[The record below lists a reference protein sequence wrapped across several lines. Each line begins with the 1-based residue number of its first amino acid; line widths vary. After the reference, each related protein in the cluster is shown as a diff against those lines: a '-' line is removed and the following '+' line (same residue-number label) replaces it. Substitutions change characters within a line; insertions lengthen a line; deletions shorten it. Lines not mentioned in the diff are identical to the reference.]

1 MDADGRLG
9 VVKSGA
15 RYSFGFGASFYGI
28 WDEHG
33 AAPPME
39 RFPATIEGK
48 KTGWRRFV
56 ELEPSVPAQP
66 PGVPLEP
73 IEGETKGRRRAPW
86 IVAASVVIVVG
97 IVVAVVVV
105 RSGKSGTKAGGA
117 GVGANGAHVDVS
129 GSIISAFDLPLKS
142 VSISEGAVVPRAD
155 ATWQDAQGQALI
167 FHITGV
173 RLGDNVLIFTAG
185 QSLEL
190 NVLNNGTAVDFKAIA
205 GECTVSVQTLDAK
218 SMAGTYSCASLKDE
232 AGGLTIDVKGSF
244 SASS

>member
-48 KTGWRRFV
+48 KAGWRRFV

-66 PGVPLEP
+66 PGVALEP
-73 IEGETKGRRRAPW
+73 TEGETRGPRRTPW
-86 IVAASVVIVVG
+86 IIAAAVVIVVG
-97 IVVAVVVV
+97 IVVAVVVL
-105 RSGKSGTKAGGA
+105 RSEKSATQAGG
-117 GVGANGAHVDVS
+117 GGGGSNTAHVDVS
-129 GSIISAFDLPLKS
+129 GSITSNLVLPTKS
-142 VSISEGAVVPRAD
+142 VLISEGAVVPRAD
-155 ATWQDAQGQALI
+155 VTWQDAQGQALI

-173 RLGDNVLIFTAG
+173 RTGDNVLIFTAG

-190 NVLNNGTAVDFKAIA
+190 HVISNGTEVDFKASA

-218 SMAGTYSCASLKDE
+218 SISGTYMCASLKND
-232 AGGLTIDVKGSF
+232 AGDMTIDVKGSF